1 MEHRL
6 GRRNLMQKIKTQK
19 DGVHVESQP
28 EELAKMRTLSA
39 TVEIKKSKKI
49 ANTQGLSLNKYT

>member
-1 MEHRL
+1 
-6 GRRNLMQKIKTQK
+6 MQKIKTQK

-28 EELAKMRTLSA
+28 EEPAKMRTLSA